1 MTNVPTRTNTRTIA
15 VVGAGPGLGTSMA
28 RRFGREGFHVGLFA
42 RSADRLDAM
51 VADLAGEGVS
61 ASAHV
66 ADVLERP
73 ALRAALGDLEQ
84 ATGSIDVLAYLP
96 TPTGAELK
104 VPEDVDVASVMH
116 QLDYSV
122 LGPIEAT
129 QAVLPGMLA
138 RGDGALLYTGGY
150 SSRHPLTTHANA
162 GIALAAQRNYAYVL
176 NRALAGKGVYAG
188 TVTVAGLILRST
200 SGDEIL
206 AAPDEVR
213 AMLEPL
219 LIDPDDIA
227 EMYWDMYSK
236 RDRAEEVVGNA
247 ELVEQL
253 VP

>member
-1 MTNVPTRTNTRTIA
+1 MTNTTTKTIA
-15 VVGAGPGLGTSMA
+15 IVGAGPGLGTSMA
-28 RRFGREGFHVGLFA
+28 HRFGREGFHVGLLA
-42 RSADRLDAM
+42 RNSERLDAM
-51 VADLAGEGVS
+51 QAALADDGIS

-66 ADVLERP
+66 ADVVDR
-73 ALRAALGDLEQ
+73 ATLRTALGDLED
-84 ATGSIDVLAYLP
+84 ARGSIDVLACLP
-96 TPTGAELK
+96 TPAGAELK
-104 VPEDVDVASVMH
+104 LPEDVDVESVMH
-116 QLDYSV
+116 QLDYTV

-150 SSRHPLTTHANA
+150 SSRHPVTSHANA

-176 NRALAGKGVYAG
+176 NRALAGRGVYAG

-213 AMLEPL
+213 TMLEPL

-227 EMYWDMYSK
+227 DVYWDMYQQ
-236 RDRAEEVVGNA
+236 RDRAEEVVGKP

-253 VP
+253 IP

>member
-1 MTNVPTRTNTRTIA
+1 MTKTIA

-42 RSADRLDAM
+42 RTADRLDAM
-51 VADLAGEGVS
+51 VADLA
-61 ASAHV
+61 AADITATPHV
-66 ADVLERP
+66 ADVLDRTG
-73 ALRAALGDLEQ
+73 LRRALGDLAQ

-96 TPTGAELK
+96 TPSGSELTR
-104 VPEDVDVASVMH
+104 PEDVDVASVIH
-116 QLDYSV
+116 QLDYTV
-122 LGPIEAT
+122 LGPVEAT
-129 QAVLPGMLA
+129 QAVLPGMLG

-150 SSRHPLTTHANA
+150 SSRHPVTSHANA

-176 NRALAGKGVYAG
+176 NRALAGRGIYAG

-213 AMLEPL
+213 ALLEPL

-227 EMYWDMYSK
+227 DVYWDMYTK
-236 RDRAEEVVGNA
+236 RDRAEEVVGNPA
-247 ELVEQL
+247 LVEQL
-253 VP
+253 IP